1 MKPRRSRM
9 EVGPTG
15 FAYLFV
21 LLLAIGAA
29 VYSQANMMYLAAGLL
44 LGGLVVSILWVW
56 AGMRGLRLERVA
68 PSHGVAGEELVLHYQ
83 IEKRSR
89 MPAFSLV
96 ITETWGRGTKGYR
109 TSGPM
114 AHKPQRLLERPTGW
128 VMHLPGRHQCQAQSS
143 CWPARRGVLPLQ
155 RVELHTDFPFGL
167 LRRVL
172 IFEEPG
178 EVLVLPRIRRMTRQ
192 AMTGIGRL
200 DAGGFDHLDKEG
212 GTEEF
217 YALRDYR
224 KGDSLKVIDWKHSA
238 RTGKLLSRELTQPV
252 PPTLMI
258 LLDLG
263 MFARESVDAAP
274 RELTEEQQKQ
284 ADQAVALTA
293 SLICDAFIAGYR
305 VGLTV
310 SGAEGESL
318 RAHHSPPHRTMALE
332 RLARL
337 VPGTAPA
344 IERYTGE
351 APSVIVRP
359 GRGGGRTIRAG
370 RRAVELYGDDLE
382 RLTLYAKPE
391 HVLRMHASGPRA
403 AKRSNKPTRSHATPT
418 PQLVGRADA

>member
-1 MKPRRSRM
+1 M

-15 FAYLFV
+15 YAYLFV
-21 LLLAIGAA
+21 LLLSIGAA
-29 VYSQANMMYLAAGLL
+29 VYSQANMMFLAAGLL
-44 LGGLVVSILWVW
+44 LGGLAVSVVWVW
-56 AGMRGLRLERVA
+56 AGLRGLELERAA
-68 PSHGVAGEELVLHYQ
+68 PTHGVAGEELVLHYRLA
-83 IEKRSR
+83 KRSR
-89 MPAFSLV
+89 VPAFSLV
-96 ITETWGRGTKGYR
+96 LTETWGRGAKGYR
-109 TSGPM
+109 TSGPLS
-114 AHKPQRLLERPTGW
+114 HKPRRLLERPTGW
-128 VMHLPGRHQCQAQSS
+128 VMHLPGRRVCQAQAS
-143 CWPARRGVLPLQ
+143 CWPARRGVLGLQ

-167 LRRVL
+167 LRRTLV
-172 IFEEPG
+172 FEDAD

-192 AMTGIGRL
+192 AMTGIARL
-200 DAGGFDHLDKEG
+200 DAGGFNHLDKEG

-252 PPTLMI
+252 PPTITI

-263 MFARESVDAAP
+263 MFARASLDAPP
-274 RELTEEQQKQ
+274 RELGE
-284 ADQAVALTA
+284 DQLRQVDRAVALTA

-310 SGAEGESL
+310 SGAEGDPL
-318 RAHHSPPHRTMALE
+318 KPHHSQPHRTLALE

-344 IERYTGE
+344 IERHTGE

-370 RRAVELYGDDLE
+370 RRAFELYGDDLDK
-382 RLTLYAKPE
+382 LTLYAKPE
-391 HVLRMHASGPRA
+391 HVLRMHTAGPREP
-403 AKRSNKPTRSHATPT
+403 SPTPPQTPT
-418 PQLVGRADA
+418 PTATNPAAGPTRKARA